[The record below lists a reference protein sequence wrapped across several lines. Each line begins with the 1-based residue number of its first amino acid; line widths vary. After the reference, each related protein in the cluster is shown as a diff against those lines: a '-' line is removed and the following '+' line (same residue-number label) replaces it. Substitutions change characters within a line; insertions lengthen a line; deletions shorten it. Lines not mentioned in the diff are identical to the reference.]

1 MYILTSLRNT
11 RSHLLPFENHAWIM
25 SELLNKVREDPESDN
40 NFYLLLQYV
49 TSSCV
54 EKMRRRLVDK
64 VLSRP
69 FFDSLTKANTSNF
82 VFPAELPCKASNSAR
97 GRDRSLLLF
106 FHTFIPSQKYPNL
119 WEQAQA
125 AADGK
130 PFEAYTKL
138 TQVEF
143 HAFLC
148 GFLDQFDTSLKALA
162 DYSNSKRPGETYE
175 ELLDKATVAGFG
187 LSLLAGSAAFE
198 KHMQAIGSKL
208 ADHRRDKSNDVEVGA
223 TARSDKEEED
233 EDLLSVQPT
242 DEAPLWQSYVDW
254 LKLMVVHFSA
264 SHILSKYVRTLQNVR
279 IAIKVLMPPTPD
291 DIILPWH
298 CLLDSQHFPAS
309 GVDVPSNAAIVEFLY
324 SFSIPWDKDDIDDV
338 IESLNGLGADG
349 SPKASDIDNIV
360 QLLQPLG
367 SLKSPV
373 RDRCILEVIAMVE
386 CWKKDVNLF
395 NEESVNGIVEKL
407 ERANAITQIFK
418 NLNLESFEKG
428 INFTKPFHCELVL
441 GSIISLCRSRTLPA
455 ELRAKYKVFFDELD
469 VSHARSPY

>member
-1 MYILTSLRNT
+1 MYVLTSLRNT
-11 RSHLLPFENHAWIM
+11 RSRFLPFEHHAWIM
-25 SELLNKVREDPESDN
+25 SELLNKVKEDPKSN
-40 NFYLLLQYV
+40 HNFYLLLQYV
-49 TSSCV
+49 TSACV
-54 EKMRRRLVDK
+54 EKMRRRLANSI
-64 VLSRP
+64 LSRP
-69 FFDSLTKANTSNF
+69 FYNSLTNVDTSTF
-82 VFPAELPCKASNSAR
+82 VFPAKLPCKASDST
-97 GRDRSLLLF
+97 RDKPFLLF
-106 FHTFIPSQKYPNL
+106 IQTSNISMQCYPNL
-119 WEQAQA
+119 CEQAQA

-130 PFEAYTKL
+130 PFEAYTER
-138 TQVEF
+138 TQEEF
-143 HAFLC
+143 HAFFC
-148 GFLDQFDTSLKALA
+148 GFLEQFDTSLNTLA
-162 DYSNSKRPGETYE
+162 NYPDSRETYQD
-175 ELLDKATVAGFG
+175 LLEKATIAGFG
-187 LSLLAGSAAFE
+187 LLLLAGSAAIE
-198 KHMQAIGSKL
+198 KHMQSIGVEL
-208 ADHRRDKSNDVEVGA
+208 GDHRRNKANDGA
-223 TARSDKEEED
+223 TARNDKEEED

-309 GVDVPSNAAIVEFLY
+309 GVDVPSNATIVEFLY
-324 SFSIPWDKDDIDDV
+324 SFSIPWDKDDIDDI

-367 SLKSPV
+367 SLESPV

-386 CWKKDVNLF
+386 SWKEDVNLF
-395 NEESVNGIVEKL
+395 NKESVNGVVEKL

-469 VSHARSPY
+469 VSHTCSP